1 MNLALVLIIYRS
13 NSKIAEETALLCE
26 EIFNKKNIESIKL
39 SSDFNRKVLEDKIKK
54 SNLPDLIIVLGG
66 DGTVLKSANEF
77 VNLNIP
83 ILSFNIGGNLGF
95 LTQDKEFLFNHSF
108 LKLIEENEFEVDKRS
123 MLLCKLS
130 KISLNVNDNVADQDF
145 YALNDFYFKSP
156 TDDMTPTNQIRIEI
170 DNEIVNEFKGD
181 GIIISTATGSTAYS
195 MAAGGPIVHPSVNSI
210 IINPIC
216 PMSLSSRPII
226 IPDNSKIIIKTINQ
240 KKGLQMWKDGS
251 KCQTLNYL
259 DYCEIGKYSKPIKM
273 ISMKNSDSYYGTL
286 VKKLEWRGNIS

>member
-95 LTQDKEFLFNHSF
+95 LTQDKESF
-108 LKLIEENEFEVDKRS
+108 YLIIHF
-123 MLLCKLS
+123 
-130 KISLNVNDNVADQDF
+130 
-145 YALNDFYFKSP
+145 
-156 TDDMTPTNQIRIEI
+156 
-170 DNEIVNEFKGD
+170 
-181 GIIISTATGSTAYS
+181 
-195 MAAGGPIVHPSVNSI
+195 
-210 IINPIC
+210 
-216 PMSLSSRPII
+216 
-226 IPDNSKIIIKTINQ
+226 
-240 KKGLQMWKDGS
+240 
-251 KCQTLNYL
+251 
-259 DYCEIGKYSKPIKM
+259 
-273 ISMKNSDSYYGTL
+273 
-286 VKKLEWRGNIS
+286 

>member
-1 MNLALVLIIYRS
+1 MNLALVLIIYRC
-13 NSKIAEETALLCE
+13 NSKFAEKKALLCE
-26 EIFNKKNIESIKL
+26 EIFNKKNIASIKL
-39 SSDFNRKVLEDKIKK
+39 SSNFNRKILENKIIK

-66 DGTVLKSANEF
+66 DGTVLKSANEL

-95 LTQDKEFLFNHSF
+95 LTQDKKFLLNHSF
-108 LKLIEENEFEVDKRS
+108 LKLIEDDEFEIDNRS
-123 MLLCKLS
+123 MLQCKLS
-130 KISLNVNDNVADQDF
+130 KLSLNKNNNIVDQDF
-145 YALNDFYFKSP
+145 YALNDFYFKSL
-156 TDDMTPTNQIRIEI
+156 TDDISPTNQIRIEI
-170 DNEIVNEFKGD
+170 NNEIVNEFKGD
-181 GIIISTATGSTAYS
+181 GLIISTATGSTAYS
-195 MAAGGPIVHPSVNSI
+195 MAAGGPIIHPSINSI

-226 IPDNSKIIIKTINQ
+226 IPDNSKIIIKNINQ
-240 KKGLQMWKDGS
+240 KKGLQIWKDGT

-259 DYCEIGKYSKPIKM
+259 DYCEIGKYSKSIKM